1 MEGVSVRKIK
11 NICVFCGAN
20 SGKDVAFVNAA
31 FHLGEVLGKRKIDL
45 VYGGGKLGLMGCVS
59 TAVAQ
64 HERQVLGI
72 IPSAFTVNNLVGE
85 TCGKEI
91 KVATM
96 QERLVMMMELSDA
109 FIALPGGFGTLEE
122 LFQMISWAQL
132 SIHNKPIG
140 VLNINGFFN
149 GLLSFVDHAVKQ
161 EFITPRARKILISAT
176 TADELVDKLQAFR
189 FESDPALSKLKW
201 SPSSSQKE
209 KLDLTLRL

>member
-11 NICVFCGAN
+11 KICVFCGAN

-45 VYGGGKLGLMGCVS
+45 VYGGGKLGLMG
-59 TAVAQ
+59 
-64 HERQVLGI
+64 QVLGI

-85 TCGKEI
+85 TCGREI